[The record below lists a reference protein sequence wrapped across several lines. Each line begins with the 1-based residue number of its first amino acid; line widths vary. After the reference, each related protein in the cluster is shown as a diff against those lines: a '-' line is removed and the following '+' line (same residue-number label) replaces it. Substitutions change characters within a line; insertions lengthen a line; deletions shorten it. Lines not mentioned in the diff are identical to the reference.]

1 MSETLVVV
9 AGYLIG
15 SVDFA
20 VLVARRAGVD
30 IYSTGSGN
38 PGASNVARVLGK
50 KAGATVMLGDLL
62 KGVVAAAL
70 GEIVGGS
77 ELLGFIAGGAAVVGH
92 CYPVYHR
99 FRGGKGVATMV
110 GMLLW
115 TIPLLGLALGVLWI
129 VVLVVGRIASFGSLA
144 IVVLAVPGV
153 WLGAEETASVAVMA
167 AIAALVIARH
177 SDNIRRMFGA
187 GEQTI

>member
-1 MSETLVVV
+1 MSEALVAV

-20 VLVARRAGVD
+20 VLVARSAGVD
-30 IYSTGSGN
+30 IYSAGSGN

-62 KGVVAAAL
+62 KGVAAAAL
-70 GEIVGGS
+70 GELVGGT

-99 FRGGKGVATMV
+99 FRGGKGVATMI

-115 TIPLLGLALGVLWI
+115 TIPWLGLALGLLWI

-144 IVVLAVPGV
+144 VVVLAVPGV
-153 WLGAEETASVAVMA
+153 WLWAEETGSGAVMTV
-167 AIAALVIARH
+167 IAALVIARH
-177 SDNIRRMFGA
+177 SGNIRRMLGGA
-187 GEQTI
+187 EQTV